1 MGRRRR
7 VAEEVRGEGG
17 IVSPTMARRS
27 RSEAAGGSRLPQ
39 HERTPDGDIDNCA
52 LALGLAEGEEGCQV
66 CGGLCPDK
74 NRLVEREVLRNEP
87 RGVASEKA
95 RANIAARIAVADEAL
110 EQRAGEEAFA
120 AAADGLDEG
129 QPVDVTI
136 GDKLFKP
143 ADYNGFR
150 SGTYKASTVV
160 RKGESVGRAML
171 RLHAEMTAAARVI
184 QEREAAQ
191 YCEDLAVLVRKVGG
205 IRL

>member
-1 MGRRRR
+1 MDAGIGDAEAERDGERERALRRD
-7 VAEEVRGEGG
+7 
-17 IVSPTMARRS
+17 T
-27 RSEAAGGSRLPQ
+27 
-39 HERTPDGDIDNCA
+39 DY
-52 LALGLAEGEEGCQV
+52 
-66 CGGLCPDK
+66 
-74 NRLVEREVLRNEP
+74 VERL
-87 RGVASEKA
+87 SEE
-95 RANIAARIAVADEAL
+95 R

-171 RLHAEMTAAARVI
+171 RLHAEMAAAARVI

-191 YCEDLAVLVRKVGG
+191 YCEDLAALVRKVGG

>member
-1 MGRRRR
+1 
-7 VAEEVRGEGG
+7 
-17 IVSPTMARRS
+17 MARRS
-27 RSEAAGGSRLPQ
+27 RSEAGGSRLPQ
-39 HERTPDGDIDNCA
+39 HERTPGGDINNCA
-52 LALGLAEGEEGCQV
+52 LANGEQERDCQV
-66 CGGLCPDK
+66 CGGACPD
-74 NRLVEREVLRNEP
+74 R
-87 RGVASEKA
+87 A
-95 RANIAARIAVADEAL
+95 RFTGPLAHQADAEQAHHHDL
-110 EQRAGEEAFA
+110 EEQRAGEEAFA

-150 SGTYKASTVV
+150 SAAFKASTVV

-191 YCEDLAVLVRKVGG
+191 YCEDLATLVRKVAG

>member
-1 MGRRRR
+1 M
-7 VAEEVRGEGG
+7 
-17 IVSPTMARRS
+17 
-27 RSEAAGGSRLPQ
+27 
-39 HERTPDGDIDNCA
+39 
-52 LALGLAEGEEGCQV
+52 
-66 CGGLCPDK
+66 
-74 NRLVEREVLRNEP
+74 
-87 RGVASEKA
+87 
-95 RANIAARIAVADEAL
+95 
-110 EQRAGEEAFA
+110 
-120 AAADGLDEG
+120 
-129 QPVDVTI
+129 TI

-191 YCEDLAVLVRKVGG
+191 YCEDLAALVRKVAW

>member
-1 MGRRRR
+1 MDAGIGDAEAERDGERERALRRD
-7 VAEEVRGEGG
+7 
-17 IVSPTMARRS
+17 T
-27 RSEAAGGSRLPQ
+27 
-39 HERTPDGDIDNCA
+39 DY
-52 LALGLAEGEEGCQV
+52 
-66 CGGLCPDK
+66 
-74 NRLVEREVLRNEP
+74 VERL
-87 RGVASEKA
+87 SEE
-95 RANIAARIAVADEAL
+95 R

-191 YCEDLAVLVRKVGG
+191 YCEDLAALVRKVGG

>member
-1 MGRRRR
+1 
-7 VAEEVRGEGG
+7 
-17 IVSPTMARRS
+17 MARRT
-27 RSEAAGGSRLPQ
+27 RSGSGSGSRLPPQ
-39 HERTPDGDIDNCA
+39 
-52 LALGLAEGEEGCQV
+52 AEEPE
-66 CGGLCPDK
+66 DK
-74 NRLVEREVLRNEP
+74 TLDEV
-87 RGVASEKA
+87 
-95 RANIAARIAVADEAL
+95 

-191 YCEDLAVLVRKVGG
+191 YCEDLAALVRKVGG